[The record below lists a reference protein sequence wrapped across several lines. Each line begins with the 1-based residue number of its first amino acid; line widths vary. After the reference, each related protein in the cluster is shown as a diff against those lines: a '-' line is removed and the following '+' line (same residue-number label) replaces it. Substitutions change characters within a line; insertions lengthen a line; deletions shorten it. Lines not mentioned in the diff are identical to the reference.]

1 MKNLFKI
8 LKDYINRN
16 SPIFI
21 IGAITIVV
29 FLFVIFISG
38 NKDDKVQNTNLVV
51 IDEVQNKKIDQE
63 NEIKKAKVNKI
74 LDEKYGVVKFT
85 YTFDGFDPMNK
96 SIILNQLIQ
105 IYNDTDSLLKINQL
119 IDAYP
124 EFREGITIQPKQTFE
139 FRPSKLRLWTIE
151 DDLTKKRLYITVL
164 PLRETTE

>member
-29 FLFVIFISG
+29 FLFIIFISG

-74 LDEKYGVVKFT
+74 FDEKYGVVKFT